1 MPPTPCGFEMVLR
14 SWTAPT
20 VTMSSTPTRSSLSQV
35 PRRALRSVFIA
46 GLALLTPLVW
56 VSEPGDTALAAG
68 AQLQLTPDNNTQ
80 WALPYDVAIHR
91 EVVAKNTGSSL
102 GVWYMATE
110 TSTGGDIICM
120 PQPGFL
126 YLAPGESERIE
137 CAADIHL
144 IDPDSDNWLPGQT
157 HAIGITLQFYANNTT
172 GGATSGPP
180 SATVVLNNT
189 VDGGW
194 PPLVA
199 PGQPSAPPAPTPC
212 HAPCTPIGASPPPN
226 DQPQITPTPVPP
238 PQPRSGASSPPPKTN
253 TPQPGSVATP
263 LPNPPQATS
272 PTPVP
277 DNTPHN
283 AVLAI
288 RVVDAAGKPI
298 PDAQIQASN
307 EESRWQ
313 TTSIAD
319 GTGRVTLPV
328 EAHLRPFSKTWQQ
341 FNLVVSASGYA
352 DAYLLES
359 PQNGQTLPLT
369 ISLHAPTVT
378 ASYRQVL
385 DYDTGMP
392 PARSAVSADGR
403 YLVTVSYED
412 SPLPASY
419 IESHSYVDYFD
430 LQTGAHLWRYLLGST
445 VLGVDISADGQYVAV
460 PYQGTV
466 TQQSAKDYVLLLDH
480 TGNVVW
486 KYQADASNG
495 TDIPVSWAG
504 LPTTAPLFGGVYNVK
519 FSPDGNSLAYGT
531 INGLIVVLNTQTHA
545 VQTQTFVREQV
556 RQLAWSSDGSRL
568 YASAGDNNVYAIDTT
583 TGNILWQTDVG
594 GWALD
599 WSISQDYALVSA
611 KEGYAISLVRLSD
624 GKLLWQYPNLDP
636 SFALSISPDQTHFIS
651 AIDNG
656 TVPGVAVFDRSG
668 NVVWSVGE
676 DAVAAAWSG
685 NSQYAVAI
693 ENTELTT
700 GAPSPGSGPAPLIDS
715 IDLFTK
721 SGELV
726 WSRVLDTPNGPWD
739 HGEAG
744 VAYLSQDA
752 STLVVGDSANG
763 HVYIFK
769 GTLAT
774 TATPT
779 TAPRSSGTLPAPV
792 SATPDGS
799 PPLIAGIILLV
810 ALATISSVF
819 FLRRRRR

>member
-1 MPPTPCGFEMVLR
+1 MWG
-14 SWTAPT
+14 
-20 VTMSSTPTRSSLSQV
+20 
-35 PRRALRSVFIA
+35 
-46 GLALLTPLVW
+46 
-56 VSEPGDTALAAG
+56 SEAGDTAVAAG

-80 WALPYDVAIHR
+80 WALPYDTAIHR

-126 YLAPGESERIE
+126 YLAPGQSERIE
-137 CAADIHL
+137 CAADINL
-144 IDPDSDNWLPGQT
+144 IDPSSNNWLPGQS
-157 HAIGITLQFYANNTT
+157 HAVGVTLQFYVDD
-172 GGATSGPP
+172 TSGDPTSVPP
-180 SATVVLNNT
+180 SATTVLNNT
-189 VDGGW
+189 VTGGW
-194 PPLVA
+194 PP
-199 PGQPSAPPAPTPC
+199 PSP
-212 HAPCTPIGASPPPN
+212 
-226 DQPQITPTPVPP
+226 
-238 PQPRSGASSPPPKTN
+238 
-253 TPQPGSVATP
+253 
-263 LPNPPQATS
+263 
-272 PTPVP
+272 PVP
-277 DNTPHN
+277 DATPHN
-283 AVLAI
+283 ATLAI
-288 RVVDAAGKPI
+288 TVVDEAGKRVPY
-298 PDAQIQASN
+298 AQIQSIN

-313 TTSIAD
+313 ATVNAD
-319 GTGRVTLPV
+319 GNGTVALQV
-328 EAHLRPFSKTWQQ
+328 EAHLRPFSSTWQQ

-359 PQNGQTLPLT
+359 PQTGQIHPVT
-369 ISLHAPTVT
+369 IRLHAPTVR
-378 ASYRQVL
+378 ADYQQVL
-385 DYDTGMP
+385 DFDTGMP

-419 IESHSYVDYFD
+419 VESSSYLDYFD
-430 LQTGAHLWRYLLGST
+430 LQTGTHLWRYLLAST

-460 PYQGTV
+460 PYQGSV
-466 TQQSAKDYVLLLDH
+466 TQQSAKEYVLLLDH
-480 TGNVVW
+480 SGNVVW

-495 TDIPVSWAG
+495 TAMPVSWAG

-519 FSPDGNSLAYGT
+519 FSLDGNSLAYGT
-531 INGLIVVLNTQTHA
+531 INGLVVVLNTKTHA
-545 VQTQTFVREQV
+545 VRTQTFVREQV
-556 RQLAWSSDGSRL
+556 RQLAWSPDGSRL
-568 YASAGDNNVYAIDTT
+568 YASAGDNNIYAIDAT

-624 GKLLWQYPNLDP
+624 GKLLWQYPTLDV

-656 TVPGVAVFDRSG
+656 TAPGVAVFDLSG
-668 NVVWSVGE
+668 NVVWSVEE

-685 NSQYAVAI
+685 NSRYAAVI
-693 ENTELTT
+693 ENIPQST
-700 GAPSPGSGPAPLIDS
+700 GPSNDASGPPPPIDS
-715 IDLFTK
+715 VNLFTS

-726 WSRVLDTPNGPWD
+726 WSRVLNTPNGPWD

-744 VAYLSQDA
+744 VTYLSQDG

-774 TATPT
+774 MATRT
-779 TAPRSSGTLPAPV
+779 TAPKPSGTLPAPV
-792 SATPDGS
+792 SAKPAGS

-810 ALATISSVF
+810 ALATISSAF
-819 FLRRRRR
+819 FLRRRHRRPFGGSPPTR

>member
-1 MPPTPCGFEMVLR
+1 L
-14 SWTAPT
+14 
-20 VTMSSTPTRSSLSQV
+20 
-35 PRRALRSVFIA
+35 VFAA

-56 VSEPGDTALAAG
+56 ISVPGDTALAAG

-80 WALPYDVAIHR
+80 WVLPYDTAIHR
-91 EVVAKNTGSSL
+91 EVVARNTGSSL
-102 GVWYMATE
+102 GVWYMATA

-137 CAADIHL
+137 CAADINL
-144 IDPDSDNWLPGQT
+144 IDPSSNNWVSGQT
-157 HAIGITLQFYANNTT
+157 HAIGVTLQFYAGDTSGDT
-172 GGATSGPP
+172 PSGPP
-180 SATVVLNNT
+180 SATLVLNNMVT
-189 VDGGW
+189 GGW
-194 PPLVA
+194 PP
-199 PGQPSAPPAPTPC
+199 PSAPPSNETP
-212 HAPCTPIGASPPPN
+212 N
-226 DQPQITPTPVPP
+226 
-238 PQPRSGASSPPPKTN
+238 N
-253 TPQPGSVATP
+253 AT
-263 LPNPPQATS
+263 
-272 PTPVP
+272 
-277 DNTPHN
+277 
-283 AVLAI
+283 LAI
-288 RVVDAAGKPI
+288 TVVDQAGKPI

-313 TTSIAD
+313 GTVSAD
-319 GTGRVTLPV
+319 DNGTVALQV
-328 EAHLRPFSKTWQQ
+328 EAHLRPFSSTWQQ

-359 PQNGQTLPLT
+359 PETGKTEPVT
-369 ISLHAPTVT
+369 VRLHAPTVS
-378 ASYRQVL
+378 ASYQQVL
-385 DYDTGMP
+385 DFDTGMP
-392 PARSAVSADGR
+392 PARSAGSADGR

-419 IESHSYVDYFD
+419 VESNSYLDYFD
-430 LQTGAHLWRYLLGST
+430 LQTGTHLWRYLLSST

-460 PYQGTV
+460 PYQGSV
-466 TQQSAKDYVLLLDH
+466 TQQSAKDDVLLLDH
-480 TGNVVW
+480 SGNVVW
-486 KYQADASNG
+486 KYQADATNG
-495 TDIPVSWAG
+495 APIPVSWAG

-519 FSPDGNSLAYGT
+519 FSPDGSSLAYGT
-531 INGLIVVLNTQTHA
+531 INGLVVVLNTQTHA

-568 YASAGDNNVYAIDTT
+568 YASAGDNNLYAIDAT

-624 GKLLWQYPNLDP
+624 GKLLWQYPTLDV

-656 TVPGVAVFDRSG
+656 TAPGVAVFDLAG
-668 NVVWSVGE
+668 NVVWSVGD

-685 NSQYAVAI
+685 NSRYAAVI
-693 ENTELTT
+693 ENIAQST
-700 GAPSPGSGPAPLIDS
+700 GPSSATSGPSPTIDS
-715 IDLFTK
+715 VNLFT
-721 SGELV
+721 SGGELV
-726 WSRVLDTPNGPWD
+726 WSKVLDTPNGPWD

-744 VAYLSQDA
+744 VTYLSQDG

-779 TAPRSSGTLPAPV
+779 PTPKSSDTLPAPV
-792 SATPDGS
+792 SAKPAGS

-810 ALATISSVF
+810 ALATICSAL

>member
-1 MPPTPCGFEMVLR
+1 
-14 SWTAPT
+14 
-20 VTMSSTPTRSSLSQV
+20 MSSTTTRSSLSQR
-35 PRRALRSVFIA
+35 PHRALRLVFVA

-56 VSEPGDTALAAG
+56 VSGPGDTVLAAG
-68 AQLQLTPDNNTQ
+68 AQLQLTPDNNSQ
-80 WALPYDVAIHR
+80 WALPNDTAIHR
-91 EVVAKNTGSSL
+91 EVLAKNTGSSL

-137 CAADIHL
+137 CAADINL
-144 IDPDSDNWLPGQT
+144 IDPSSSNWLPGQT
-157 HAIGITLQFYANNTT
+157 HAVGVTLQFYADD
-172 GGATSGPP
+172 TSGDTTSVPP
-180 SATVVLNNT
+180 NATLVLNNT

-199 PGQPSAPPAPTPC
+199 PGQPSAPPAPPPC

-238 PQPRSGASSPPPKTN
+238 PQPRSGASSPPPMTD

-263 LPNPPQATS
+263 FPNPPQATS

-283 AVLAI
+283 AALAI

-319 GTGRVTLPV
+319 GNGRVALPV

-359 PQNGQTLPLT
+359 PQSGQTLPLT
-369 ISLHAPTVT
+369 VSLHGPTVT
-378 ASYRQVL
+378 ANYQQVL
-385 DYDTGMP
+385 DFDTGMP

-430 LQTGAHLWRYLLGST
+430 LQTGTHLWRYLLGST

-460 PYQGTV
+460 PYQGSV

-480 TGNVVW
+480 TGQVVW
-486 KYQADASNG
+486 KYQTDASNG
-495 TDIPVSWAG
+495 TPIPVSWAG
-504 LPTTAPLFGGVYNVK
+504 LSTTAPLFGGAYNVK
-519 FSPDGNSLAYGT
+519 FSPDGHSLAYGT

-556 RQLAWSSDGSRL
+556 RQLAWSSDSSRL
-568 YASAGDNNVYAIDTT
+568 YASAGDNNVYAIDAA

-624 GKLLWQYPNLDP
+624 GKLLWQYPTLDV
-636 SFALSISPDQTHFIS
+636 SFALAISPDQTHFIS

-656 TVPGVAVFDRSG
+656 TAPGVAVFDLSG

-685 NSQYAVAI
+685 NSRYAAVI
-693 ENTELTT
+693 ENIPQST
-700 GAPSPGSGPAPLIDS
+700 GPSTAASGPPPTIDS
-715 IDLFTK
+715 VNLFTNG
-721 SGELV
+721 GELV

-744 VAYLSQDA
+744 VTYLSQDG

-769 GTLAT
+769 GTPAT
-774 TATPT
+774 LATPT
-779 TAPRSSGTLPAPV
+779 TAPKPSGTLAAPV
-792 SATPDGS
+792 SAKPAGS
-799 PPLIAGIILLV
+799 PPVIAGIILLV
-810 ALATISSVF
+810 ALATISSAF

>member
-1 MPPTPCGFEMVLR
+1 MALR
-14 SWTAPT
+14 SWTAAT

-35 PRRALRSVFIA
+35 PSRALRLVFVA
-46 GLALLTPLVW
+46 GLALLTPLIW
-56 VSEPGDTALAAG
+56 GSEPGDTALAAG

-80 WALPYDVAIHR
+80 WALPYDTAIHR

-137 CAADIHL
+137 CAADINL
-144 IDPDSDNWLPGQT
+144 IDPSSNNWLPGQS
-157 HAIGITLQFYANNTT
+157 HAVGVTLQFYADD
-172 GGATSGPP
+172 TSGDPTSVPP

-189 VDGGW
+189 VTGGW
-194 PPLVA
+194 PP
-199 PGQPSAPPAPTPC
+199 PSP
-212 HAPCTPIGASPPPN
+212 
-226 DQPQITPTPVPP
+226 
-238 PQPRSGASSPPPKTN
+238 
-253 TPQPGSVATP
+253 
-263 LPNPPQATS
+263 
-272 PTPVP
+272 PVP
-277 DNTPHN
+277 DATPHN
-283 AVLAI
+283 AALAI
-288 RVVDAAGKPI
+288 TVVDDAGSPV
-298 PDAQIQASN
+298 PYAQIQASN

-313 TTSIAD
+313 VTVNAD
-319 GTGRVTLPV
+319 GNGTVALQV
-328 EAHLRPFSKTWQQ
+328 EAHLRPFSSTWQQ

-352 DAYLLES
+352 DAHLLES
-359 PQNGQTLPLT
+359 PQTGQIEPVT
-369 ISLHAPTVT
+369 IRLHAPTVR
-378 ASYRQVL
+378 ADYQQVL
-385 DYDTGMP
+385 DFDTGMP

-419 IESHSYVDYFD
+419 VESSSYLDYFD
-430 LQTGAHLWRYLLGST
+430 LQTGTHLWRYLLGST

-460 PYQGTV
+460 PYQGSV

-495 TDIPVSWAG
+495 TAIPVSWAG

-545 VQTQTFVREQV
+545 VKTQTFVREQV
-556 RQLAWSSDGSRL
+556 RQLAWSSDGSRI
-568 YASAGDNNVYAIDTT
+568 YASAGDNNLYAIDAT

-594 GWALD
+594 GWALN

-624 GKLLWQYPNLDP
+624 GKLLWQYPTLDV

-656 TVPGVAVFDRSG
+656 TAPGVAVFDLSG

-685 NSQYAVAI
+685 NSRYAAVI
-693 ENTELTT
+693 ENIAQST
-700 GAPSPGSGPAPLIDS
+700 GPSSAASGPPPPIDS
-715 IDLFTK
+715 VNLFTS

-726 WSRVLDTPNGPWD
+726 WSKVLDAPNGPWD

-744 VAYLSQDA
+744 VTYLSHDG
-752 STLVVGDSANG
+752 STLMVGDSANG

-774 TATPT
+774 IATPT
-779 TAPRSSGTLPAPV
+779 TAPKSSGTLAAPV
-792 SATPDGS
+792 SAKPSGS
-799 PPLIAGIILLV
+799 PPLIAGILLLV
-810 ALATISSVF
+810 VLATISSAL
-819 FLRRRRR
+819 FLRRRRPWPFGGSPPTRKEEAGAQGGV